1 TRARIRPLRWLPRA
15 WDQPPTAP
23 PGSPARAHRPRGR
36 SATTDRAKTGLG
48 SCSSSNRRSGDIAYN
63 RLSDEALGKV
73 ERESTHPMNDLIFDT
88 PLWLLGL
95 LVIVG
100 AALWWSGNNR
110 QDKTLKRVGLAVF
123 LVGVLVGVVS
133 SLVDTDKER
142 AARQTRQIVSAVERR
157 DWEGF
162 GKLLDPRTHVMI
174 YNNREDIVA
183 GAKITA
189 DVIGLK
195 SLHITGMDV
204 EQKDTVINVDF
215 KALRAQERPT
225 GRP

>member
-1 TRARIRPLRWLPRA
+1 
-15 WDQPPTAP
+15 
-23 PGSPARAHRPRGR
+23 
-36 SATTDRAKTGLG
+36 
-48 SCSSSNRRSGDIAYN
+48 
-63 RLSDEALGKV
+63 
-73 ERESTHPMNDLIFDT
+73 MNDLIFDT

-133 SLVDTDKER
+133 YLVDTDKER

-215 KALRAQERPT
+215 KVLSDQERSM
-225 GRP
+225 GRPIITSWRFIYQNFGNGWKLDSIEPLKSDEVNPEQIRANLQRVR